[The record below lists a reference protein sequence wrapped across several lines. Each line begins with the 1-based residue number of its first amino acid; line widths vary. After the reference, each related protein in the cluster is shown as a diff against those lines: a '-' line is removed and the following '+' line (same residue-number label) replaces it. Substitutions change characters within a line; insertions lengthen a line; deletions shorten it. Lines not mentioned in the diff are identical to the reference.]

1 MAGSTSGRSRALV
14 LRGAA
19 LLLLAFAPLAVRAA
33 QTPPINQLIMFQ
45 QEGCPFCA
53 AWNREVGGIYR
64 KTDEAKLLPLRRVD
78 IHTTRPIDLRSID
91 GIVYTPTFVVLH
103 CGREVQR
110 IVGYAGKEQFWE
122 MLDIGVQKIGPHP
135 KNCSKG

>member
-1 MAGSTSGRSRALV
+1 
-14 LRGAA
+14 
-19 LLLLAFAPLAVRAA
+19 
-33 QTPPINQLIMFQ
+33 MFE

-53 AWNREVGGIYR
+53 AWNREVGGIYK

-78 IHTTRPIDLRSID
+78 IHTARPIDLRSID

-103 CGREVQR
+103 CGQEVQR

-122 MLDIGVQKIGPHP
+122 LLDIGIQKIGPHP
-135 KNCSKG
+135 KSCAKN